1 VSGSLWTGFIPDAER
16 VLLLLFLITR
26 AARFEFKGKDPKF
39 RIETPS
45 RVIHSLK
52 TSVTQEIS
60 GMQKQQM
67 QGAIIRVI
75 KRFGTSP
82 PQNVSIFDAEKLP
95 GIRQKLIRII
105 FRNCFERSKQSF
117 CAGVLSRKMCVAVNA
132 LLCFSRR
139 LANYTCQAF
148 QDNVETL
155 LTEGKIIRAD
165 ADAGTLRIAGGNTAA
180 GGAAAGG
187 T

>member
-1 VSGSLWTGFIPDAER
+1 MF
-16 VLLLLFLITR
+16 LLLFLTSR
-26 AARFEFKGKDPKF
+26 VARFEFKGKDPKF

-52 TSVTQEIS
+52 TSVTQEIT

-82 PQNVSIFDAEKLP
+82 PQNVRIRDAEKLP
-95 GIRQKLIRII
+95 GIRQKMLIRIL
-105 FRNCFERSKQSF
+105 FRNCFERSKRSF

-139 LANYTCQAF
+139 LANYVKGISRQRG
-148 QDNVETL
+148 NV
-155 LTEGKIIRAD
+155 AY
-165 ADAGTLRIAGGNTAA
+165 
-180 GGAAAGG
+180 
-187 T
+187 

>member
-1 VSGSLWTGFIPDAER
+1 MSGTLRTGFIPDAER
-16 VLLLLFLITR
+16 MFLLLFLTSR
-26 AARFEFKGKDPKF
+26 VARFEFKGKDPKF

-52 TSVTQEIS
+52 TSVTQEIT

-67 QGAIIRVI
+67 QGAVIRVI

-82 PQNVSIFDAEKLP
+82 PQNVRIRDAEKLP
-95 GIRQKLIRII
+95 GIRQKLIRIL
-105 FRNCFERSKQSF
+105 FRNCFERSNRSF

-139 LANYTCQAF
+139 LANYVKGISRQRR
-148 QDNVETL
+148 N
-155 LTEGKIIRAD
+155 
-165 ADAGTLRIAGGNTAA
+165 IAH
-180 GGAAAGG
+180 
-187 T
+187 

>member
-1 VSGSLWTGFIPDAER
+1 MSGTLRTGFIPDAER

-52 TSVTQEIS
+52 TSVTQEIT

-67 QGAIIRVI
+67 QSAVMRVI

-82 PQNVSIFDAEKLP
+82 PQNVRFRDAERLL
-95 GIRQKLIRII
+95 GI
-105 FRNCFERSKQSF
+105 
-117 CAGVLSRKMCVAVNA
+117 
-132 LLCFSRR
+132 
-139 LANYTCQAF
+139 
-148 QDNVETL
+148 
-155 LTEGKIIRAD
+155 
-165 ADAGTLRIAGGNTAA
+165 
-180 GGAAAGG
+180 
-187 T
+187 

>member
-1 VSGSLWTGFIPDAER
+1 MPHTAGMRFV
-16 VLLLLFLITR
+16 LFLIAR
-26 AARFEFKGKDPKF
+26 VVRFEFKGRDPKF

-67 QGAIIRVI
+67 QGAVIRVI

-117 CAGVLSRKMCVAVNA
+117 CAGVLSREMCVAVNA

-139 LANYTCQAF
+139 LANYMQGISR
-148 QDNVETL
+148 Q
-155 LTEGKIIRAD
+155 R
-165 ADAGTLRIAGGNTAA
+165 GNFAY
-180 GGAAAGG
+180 
-187 T
+187 

>member
-1 VSGSLWTGFIPDAER
+1 MSDAER
-16 VLLLLFLITR
+16 MFLLLFLTSR
-26 AARFEFKGKDPKF
+26 VARFEFKGKDPKF

-52 TSVTQEIS
+52 TSVTQEIT

-67 QGAIIRVI
+67 QGAVIRVI

-82 PQNVSIFDAEKLP
+82 PQNVRIRDAEKLP
-95 GIRQKLIRII
+95 DIRQKKLIRIL
-105 FRNCFERSKQSF
+105 FRNCFERSKRSF

-139 LANYTCQAF
+139 LANYVKGISRQRG
-148 QDNVETL
+148 NV
-155 LTEGKIIRAD
+155 AY
-165 ADAGTLRIAGGNTAA
+165 
-180 GGAAAGG
+180 
-187 T
+187 